1 MADEFEEEF
10 EGGEGAE
17 GEGEGEGKK
26 KSKLKLIIIL
36 VVALLVLG
44 GGGFAAYKFFL
55 APKDPAV
62 VEEGKGG
69 PTTAAEGEAGQAAKG
84 KEGEGKKGEAAAK
97 SITYP
102 LDPFIVNLADPVGNR
117 YLKVRLALDL
127 SSAALQ
133 TEVENRVPLLRDSIL
148 LLLSSKTFAEINSM
162 EGKLKLRGEILH
174 RINQA
179 LKTGKVTTIYFT
191 EFVVQ

>member
-10 EGGEGAE
+10 EDGEGEE
-17 GEGEGEGKK
+17 GEGEGEK

-62 VEEGKGG
+62 VEGGEGG
-69 PTTAAEGEAGQAAKG
+69 PKVTAEGEAGKEGNG
-84 KEGEGKKGEAAAK
+84 KEGEGKQGGAAAK
-97 SITYP
+97 SIVYP